1 MTQTIINFITA
12 ISEDCFIE
20 AHEILEH
27 SWKILKKE
35 DKREEALLQK
45 GLINGTTAI
54 GLHLRGKTEGA
65 RRVWQTFEKYRPLI
79 GTVETELTPLYREA
93 EALLDQKHEAFCP
106 NQEQGL

>member
-1 MTQTIINFITA
+1 MTQTITNFITA
-12 ISEDCFIE
+12 VTEDHFIE

-35 DKREEALLQK
+35 DKREEEALLQK

-54 GLHLRGKTEGA
+54 GLHLRGKTDGA

-79 GTVETELTPLYREA
+79 GTVESKLTPLYREA
-93 EALLDQKHEAFCP
+93 EALLDRKHGEFCP
-106 NQEQGL
+106 KA

>member
-1 MTQTIINFITA
+1 MTQTITYFITA
-12 ISEDCFIE
+12 VTEDRFVE

-54 GLHLRGKTEGA
+54 GLHLRGKTDGA

-79 GTVETELTPLYREA
+79 GTVESELTPLYREA
-93 EALLDQKHEAFCP
+93 EALLDRKHEEFCP
-106 NQEQGL
+106 KA

>member
-1 MTQTIINFITA
+1 MTQTITYFITTV
-12 ISEDCFIE
+12 SENHFIE

-27 SWKILKKE
+27 SWKILKQE
-35 DKREEALLQK
+35 GKREEALLKK

-79 GTVETELTPLYREA
+79 GTVESELTPLYREA
-93 EALLDQKHEAFCP
+93 EALLDRKHEAFCP
-106 NQEQGL
+106 KT

>member
-1 MTQTIINFITA
+1 MTQTITNFITA
-12 ISEDCFIE
+12 ISEDRFID

-54 GLHLRGKTEGA
+54 GLHLKGKTQGA
-65 RRVWQTFEKYRPLI
+65 QRVWQTFEKYRPLI
-79 GTVETELTPLYREA
+79 GTVESELTSLYQEA
-93 EALLDQKHEAFCP
+93 EALLDRKHEEFCP
-106 NQEQGL
+106 KA